1 MDRVDLM
8 LCMSLLANSRR
19 TYRELAEGV
28 DSSVNA
34 VHKRI
39 QAMVDSGMIRRF
51 FTRVTVPYAGASPIM
66 VHGQLER
73 PLTEPMRDA
82 AGALPE
88 VNWVGEA
95 CGNIIYL
102 TGYLRGPQDM
112 GHFVSSVQAV
122 LPLRRPQVGVAFL
135 PPPGDRLPLTR
146 LDKAIVASLRDDSRK
161 RVADI
166 ASEVN
171 ASAKTVGRRLE
182 RMIQGGV
189 LEFSMEWY
197 PDVSSDIFAYAQ
209 LELEREPYPLMMEL
223 QAMFPRVLFCNPF
236 SNEPRSLLCM
246 LWGNTTKEIKETRA
260 ELAAIKGVTSVTPN
274 IIISGRIYRTWLDD
288 LP

>member
-1 MDRVDLM
+1 
-8 LCMSLLANSRR
+8 
-19 TYRELAEGV
+19 
-28 DSSVNA
+28 
-34 VHKRI
+34 
-39 QAMVDSGMIRRF
+39 
-51 FTRVTVPYAGASPIM
+51 
-66 VHGQLER
+66 
-73 PLTEPMRDA
+73 
-82 AGALPE
+82 
-88 VNWVGEA
+88 
-95 CGNIIYL
+95 
-102 TGYLRGPQDM
+102 M

>member
-1 MDRVDLM
+1 MDRIDLM
-8 LCMSLLANSRR
+8 LCMSLLTDSRR
-19 TYRELAEGV
+19 TYRELAESV

-39 QAMVDSGMIRRF
+39 QALIDSGMIRRF
-51 FTRVTVPYAGASPIM
+51 YTRVMVPYAGASRIM

-73 PLTEPMRDA
+73 SLTEAMRDA

-95 CGNIIYL
+95 CGNIVYV

-122 LPLRRPQVGVAFL
+122 LPLRRPKVGVSFL
-135 PPPGDRLPLTR
+135 PLVAERLPLTR
-146 LDKAIVASLRDDSRK
+146 LDKAIVASLRNDSRK

-166 ASEVN
+166 AGEVN
-171 ASAKTVGRRLE
+171 ASAKTVGRRLD

-189 LEFSMEWY
+189 LEFSMDWY
-197 PDVSSDIFAYAQ
+197 PDVSSDIFAYAE
-209 LELEREPYPLMMEL
+209 LELEREAYPLVAEL
-223 QAMFPRVLFCNPF
+223 QAKFPRVLFCNPF

-260 ELAAIKGVTSVTPN
+260 ELAAMKGVTSVTPN
-274 IIISGRIYRTWLDD
+274 IIISGRIYPTWLDE